1 MISANVSCPE
11 KLISSIQ
18 SFHGSMV
25 ERPLYFYIKNYIQP
39 SHLLGTLLLSVF
51 YLAGIPDAQKQRNFY
66 LLWQS

>member
-25 ERPLYFYIKNYIQP
+25 ERPLNFSIKNDIQQ
-39 SHLLGTLLLSVF
+39 SHLFGTVLLSIF
-51 YLAGIPDAQKQRNFY
+51 YLAGIPDAQKPRIFAP
-66 LLWQS
+66 LWQS

>member
-25 ERPLYFYIKNYIQP
+25 EKPLYSSIKNSIQQN
-39 SHLLGTLLLSVF
+39 HLLGTLLLSVF
-51 YLAGIPDAQKQRNFY
+51 YLAGIPDAQQRNFH